1 LRSFNSG
8 WTGLVALTF
17 EWDEV
22 KSKRNLEKHGVPFE
36 EAKTVFNDP
45 FSITV
50 SDPDHSN
57 DEDRFLDTGISSKG
71 RVLVVWYT
79 ERKDRIRIIGCR
91 VADPSERKE
100 YEKGYK
106 ER

>member
-1 LRSFNSG
+1 M
-8 WTGLVALTF
+8 TLTF
-17 EWDEV
+17 EWDDP
-22 KSKRNLEKHGVPFE
+22 KSTRNLEKHGVSFE

-45 FSITV
+45 FSVTI
-50 SDPDHSN
+50 SDPEHSD
-57 DEDRFLDTGISSKG
+57 DEDRYLDIGISSKG

-79 ERKDRIRIIGCR
+79 ERRDNIRIIGCR